1 MSPSGRGRGWSL
13 PASESPAGGRACGR
27 SRGGGLVCGRASPRL
42 AGPEQDW
49 LGAKKIALF
58 NDQYPAAV
66 NDAGECMV
74 PDEVTDGKSI
84 KVALIGQNGV
94 TRIKTNPVLIEQVR
108 A

>member
-1 MSPSGRGRGWSL
+1 
-13 PASESPAGGRACGR
+13 
-27 SRGGGLVCGRASPRL
+27 
-42 AGPEQDW
+42 
-49 LGAKKIALF
+49 
-58 NDQYPAAV
+58 
-66 NDAGECMV
+66 MV

>member
-1 MSPSGRGRGWSL
+1 M
-13 PASESPAGGRACGR
+13 A
-27 SRGGGLVCGRASPRL
+27 
-42 AGPEQDW
+42 EQDW

>member
-1 MSPSGRGRGWSL
+1 M
-13 PASESPAGGRACGR
+13 
-27 SRGGGLVCGRASPRL
+27 
-42 AGPEQDW
+42 
-49 LGAKKIALF
+49 
-58 NDQYPAAV
+58 